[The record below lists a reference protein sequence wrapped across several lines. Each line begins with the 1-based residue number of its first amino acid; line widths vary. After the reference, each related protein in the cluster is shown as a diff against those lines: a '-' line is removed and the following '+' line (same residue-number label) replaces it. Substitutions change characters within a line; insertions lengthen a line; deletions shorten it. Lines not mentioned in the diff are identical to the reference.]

1 MCCTHVAAE
10 FQSHTCRAEL
20 VANRQF
26 TDRPRLA
33 AAKKPG
39 PFHTSRGRG
48 KHREDIKETNVK

>member
-1 MCCTHVAAE
+1 VCCTHFAAE
-10 FQSHTCRAEL
+10 FKSHTCRAEL
-20 VANRQF
+20 AASRQF
-26 TDRPRLA
+26 TDRRRLA